1 MADFTVGNIYI
12 FLPIFRKARPSF
24 PLCLL
29 VRAQDNLAIYD
40 TAVCMRE
47 LLGRPGRGLMY
58 TCSLI

>member
-47 LLGRPGRGLMY
+47 LLARLGRELMC
-58 TCSLI
+58 TCPLI